1 VNQLAVSTSA
11 VELAKAAVKVTKL
24 GPLNTQKLPA
34 CSEVFLLPSLAT
46 AQPTPE
52 TFIRIE

>member
-1 VNQLAVSTSA
+1 MGII
-11 VELAKAAVKVTKL
+11 KALLVL
-24 GPLNTQKLPA
+24 
-34 CSEVFLLPSLAT
+34 VFLLPSLAT

>member
-24 GPLNTQKLPA
+24 G
-34 CSEVFLLPSLAT
+34 SEVFLLPSLAT